1 MEKVLPIIMVL
12 VGIGI
17 PMYFTGKNAKPTNVF
32 RRIIKSLQ
40 ENPLDLWYHYFTKK
54 GMEKWLECEDLKVG
68 EIRDIDILDYKY
80 ENYTGKLKAKLILV
94 EKELIYYF
102 HLVKNPDFRAKSRWV
117 ISDLYKER

>member
-12 VGIGI
+12 VGFGI